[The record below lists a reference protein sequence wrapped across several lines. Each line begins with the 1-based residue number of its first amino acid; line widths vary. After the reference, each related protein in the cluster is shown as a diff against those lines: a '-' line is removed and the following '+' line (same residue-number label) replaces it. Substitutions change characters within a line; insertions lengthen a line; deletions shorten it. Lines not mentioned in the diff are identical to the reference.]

1 MRRSFPLILVTC
13 MGCRAAAPEPPE
25 PVAVRSWCE
34 QQEHEGALPAAPE
47 PTHEPEPATA
57 VLGFTS
63 PDREMIRGP
72 IREHIGALDECYELA
87 LTRDPDAKGRL
98 SVRFVIEA
106 NGCVGEI
113 EVVDD
118 EFTDPR
124 VGRCVIAVGK
134 KHWRFPPRLGGEP
147 ITVIYPFVLF
157 SPD

>member
-1 MRRSFPLILVTC
+1 MRRSSPLILVTC

-25 PVAVRSWCE
+25 PVDDRSWCE
-34 QQEHEGALPAAPE
+34 QQDHDSPLSAP
-47 PTHEPEPATA
+47 PEPATA

-63 PDREMIRGP
+63 PDKEIVSGP
-72 IREHIGALDECYELA
+72 IRESRWAVDECYERA
-87 LTRDPDAKGRL
+87 LVRDPDAKGRL

-118 EFTDPR
+118 EFTDPS

-134 KHWRFPPRLGGEP
+134 KHWRWPPRLGGDA
-147 ITVIYPFVLF
+147 ITVIYPFAF
-157 SPD
+157 SRG